1 MTGLTIYKDTDV
13 DSTVISNLFIDE
25 YMGDANDAQIKV
37 YLYLLRMMNAHKAVS
52 VSSIADKF
60 NHTEKEV
67 LRALKYWEKRKLLD
81 LDFDE
86 DKNLAG
92 IHIHDLTEQGR
103 PEPKASGSSSGCK
116 EFYPDKAPASVT
128 FPMPSLQPEPD
139 AGFTKPSYSADQL
152 REFKKRKNIEQ
163 LLFVAESY
171 VGKPLTP
178 TEMKSILFYSD
189 ELHFSDDLID
199 HLLQYCIGRMG
210 KKSFRYIDQ
219 VAINWAKIG
228 ITTPE
233 EAQQESLLHNKQYY
247 AIMRALGRSSVPTP
261 TEEEFFSRWINEYG
275 FENDVIFEACKRA
288 VLHAGG
294 NRLDYA
300 EGVLKRW
307 HDNHVHHASDIP
319 AADDD
324 FRRQKGNDRKASAK
338 KPSNSFAQFEQ
349 RDYDFDAI
357 EEKLLSLSG
366 KRGD

>member
-13 DSTVISNLFIDE
+13 DSTMISNLFIDE

-37 YLYLLRMMNAHKAVS
+37 YLYILRMMNAHKAVT

-67 LRALKYWEKRKLLD
+67 IRALKYWEKRKLLA

-86 DKNLAG
+86 DKNLES
-92 IHIHDLTEQGR
+92 IHIHDLLEQGR
-103 PEPKASGSSSGCK
+103 PEEKCSDSSCEGRKSPSDKAS
-116 EFYPDKAPASVT
+116 ASVT
-128 FPMPSLQPEPD
+128 FPMPSLQPASETVI
-139 AGFTKPSYSADQL
+139 AKPSYSMDQL
-152 REFKKRKNIEQ
+152 REFQKRKDTEQ

-178 TEMKSILFYSD
+178 TEMTSILFYSD

-199 HLLQYCIGRMG
+199 HLLQYCIGILG

-219 VAINWAKIG
+219 VAINWAKKG

-233 EAQQESLLHNKQYY
+233 EAQQVSLQHNKQYY
-247 AIMRALGRSSVPTP
+247 AIMRALGRNSVPTP
-261 TEEEFFSRWINEYG
+261 TEEEYFSRWIKQYG
-275 FENDVIFEACKRA
+275 FGDDVIFEACRLA
-288 VLHAGG
+288 VLNATG
-294 NRLDYA
+294 NRLDYTDKI
-300 EGVLKRW
+300 LKRW
-307 HDNHVHHASDIP
+307 FDNHVHHVSDIP
-319 AADDD
+319 AADEA
-324 FRRQKGNDRKASAK
+324 FRRQKGGDSKSSAK
-338 KPSNSFAQFEQ
+338 KPSNTFAQFEQ

-357 EEKLLSLSG
+357 EERLLSLSG